1 MDGMTGGEVPNIDSV
16 GLEAALEKLAEV
28 SQPRDLEGT
37 LQDVTQAIGALF
49 TVTGTGL
56 MFLDAND
63 ALRYVVSSDEGSRAL
78 EVAQEELGV
87 GPCVDC
93 LVLDTPIATDDLA
106 NDERWP
112 GLPEKVVPAGVR
124 AVLGVPVR
132 VGPGAVGSLDA
143 YYDAPHAW
151 DNSEIDALHKF
162 AGVIE
167 GVVANALLV
176 HQRGQ
181 LVDQLQYALD
191 NRVVIERAIGLMMG
205 RSGDLDAVAAFNRL
219 RNVARGQ
226 RRRVAEV
233 ATDLL
238 RGAMDV

>member
-1 MDGMTGGEVPNIDSV
+1 LGAEVPNIDSA
-16 GLEAALEKLAEV
+16 GLEAALEKLAGLP
-28 SQPRDLEGT
+28 QPRDLEGT
-37 LQDVTQAIGALF
+37 LQDVTEAIVALF

-56 MFLDAND
+56 MFLDAKD
-63 ALRYVVSSDEGSRAL
+63 ALRYVVSSDEGGRVL
-78 EVAQEELGV
+78 EVAQEALGV

-93 LVLDTPIATDDLA
+93 LVLNTPIATDDVA
-106 NDERWP
+106 GDERWP
-112 GLPEKVVPAGVR
+112 GLPERVVPAGVR

-132 VGPGAVGSLDA
+132 VGRGAVGSLDA
-143 YYDAPHAW
+143 YYDAPHSW
-151 DNSEIDALHKF
+151 DNSEIDALRKF

-167 GVVANALLV
+167 GVIANALLA

-219 RNVARGQ
+219 RRVARTQ

-233 ATDLL
+233 AADLL
-238 RGAMDV
+238 QGSMDV